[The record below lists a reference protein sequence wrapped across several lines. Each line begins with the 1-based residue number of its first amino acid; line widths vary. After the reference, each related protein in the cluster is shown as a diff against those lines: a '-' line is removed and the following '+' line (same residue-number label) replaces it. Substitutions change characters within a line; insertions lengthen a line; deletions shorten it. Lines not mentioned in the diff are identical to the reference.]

1 MLFSHYACG
10 WVHKL
15 LIIKARSG
23 IGVWDISG
31 GIVFSRMGVFVAI
44 VKNKSTEKGREFWA
58 HVESVSNQMRE
69 ARRLKVEVSDPHR
82 WCASAITDYCNCE
95 RCSHYNRIGE
105 R

>member
-1 MLFSHYACG
+1 M
-10 WVHKL
+10 
-15 LIIKARSG
+15 
-23 IGVWDISG
+23 
-31 GIVFSRMGVFVAI
+31 AI

-95 RCSHYNRIGE
+95 GCSHCCALEPPDIQRHPDETDAEYIARWKEHNRIGE